1 MLAVRG
7 HGVLTIGNKEIPF
20 QNKVNTNFLMAP
32 MNLIDLQG
40 MGGGTYESYGLMNV
54 PCNSFQILSNS
65 YDQDMNKLYNRLAFV
80 GISSFTAAIQKPTK
94 VVLRGGGQFHTAG
107 VARSAGFNVVC
118 AEGAFSGV
126 IPYVNVP
133 RRRARVRVTGVSSVP
148 FTATWVY
155 NPTKK
160 ALYGYRQDSA
170 EIWKI
175 GFDID
180 TGVYSGDPVL
190 LTDQFTFNSSG
201 YTATLTDGV
210 SKLFRLTASSGS
222 SVNSLRVYDLEAEQL
237 STVSLSSTINIYTGN
252 YDKFWD
258 DLNKKIYVRGVLL
271 SNNQLYEIDPSTG
284 QVQTL
289 TFPGRTSPFSSV
301 YVLKE
306 YYMLDERAVRPRFES
321 SNLALS
327 TTSTGGSDG
336 YFTEYFDKAYRFPD
350 SNGWVITGVFDNT
363 IGPGSLQLQMVKE
376 PDMAFTM
383 IAIPPTEVEVDTP
396 FSIEY
401 TLEVAGG

>member
-1 MLAVRG
+1 MLTVRG
-7 HGVLTIGNKEIPF
+7 HGVLTIGDKEIPF
-20 QNKVNTNFLMAP
+20 ENKVNTNFLMAP

-40 MGGGTYESYGLMNV
+40 MGGGTYESYGLMNL
-54 PCNSFQILSNS
+54 PCNSFQILSDP
-65 YDQDMNKLYNRLAFV
+65 YDQDMNKIYNRLAFV

-155 NPTKK
+155 HPTKK
-160 ALYGYRQDSA
+160 ALYGYREDSA

-190 LTDQFTFNSSG
+190 LTDQFTFGSSG
-201 YTATLTDGV
+201 YRTILTDGV
-210 SKLFRLTASSGS
+210 SKLFRLNGSGF
-222 SVNSLRVYDLEAEQL
+222 NSFIVYDLETEQM
-237 STVSLSSTINIYTGN
+237 STVSMSSSINVYSGP

-258 DLNKKIYVRGVLL
+258 DLNKKIYIRGVLL
-271 SNNQLYEIDPSTG
+271 SNNQLYEIDPATG

-289 TFPGRTSPFSSV
+289 TFPGRTLPFSSV
-301 YVLKE
+301 YAVKE
-306 YYMLDERAVRPRFES
+306 YFMMEERAIRHRFET

-327 TTSTGGSDG
+327 TTSTSGSEG
-336 YFTEYFDKAYRFPD
+336 YFTEYFNKSYRFPD
-350 SNGWVITGVFDNT
+350 SKGWVITGTFDNT
-363 IGPGSLQLQMVKE
+363 VGPGSLQLQMVKE
-376 PDMAFTM
+376 PDTAYSM

-401 TLEVAGG
+401 TLEVVGG